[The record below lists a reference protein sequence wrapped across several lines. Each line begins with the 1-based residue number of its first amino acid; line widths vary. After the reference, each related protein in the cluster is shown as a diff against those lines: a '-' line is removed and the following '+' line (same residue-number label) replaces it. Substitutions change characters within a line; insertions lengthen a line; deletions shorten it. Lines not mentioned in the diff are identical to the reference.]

1 MFQINTMKW
10 VRKTRDKQYG
20 ATKSK
25 SFKDLI
31 VYFHAKANKLHHEL
45 GDQKS
50 GLKTLKTKTISHHH
64 HLNDHR
70 KRKKN
75 IRSIPHSKSIAR
87 H

>member
-10 VRKTRDKQYG
+10 VRRTRDKQYG

-31 VYFHAKANKLHHEL
+31 VYFHTKANKLHHEL

-50 GLKTLKTKTISHHH
+50 GLKTLKTQTDSR

-75 IRSIPHSKSIAR
+75 IRLIPHRKSIAR